1 MFTGLIEEI
10 GTIVEVSRGRGL
22 SLCIKAERVLD
33 DLSRGD
39 SIAVSGPC
47 LTVEKLDRGC
57 FWASLLPE
65 TAAQTT
71 LGSVRRNHRVNLE
84 RPMRVGDRLGGHLVS
99 GHVDGIGTV
108 LSVEERGETK
118 SLRLECPAGVE
129 RYLVDLGSVS
139 VEGASLTVREPVG
152 RAFGV
157 SLVGTTLEATT
168 LGSLRPGDRVNIESD
183 LMAKHIERLLAAQKG
198 EGDSEKLLSWLSESE
213 LEL

>member
-33 DLSRGD
+33 DLSMGD

-47 LTVEKLDRGC
+47 LTVEKLDRDR

-65 TAAQTT
+65 TASQTT
-71 LGSVRRNHRVNLE
+71 LGSLRRNHRVNLE
-84 RPMRVGDRLGGHLVS
+84 RAMRVGDRLGGHLVS

-108 LSVEERGETK
+108 LSSEERGETK
-118 SLRLECPAGVE
+118 FLRLECPVGVE
-129 RYLVDLGSVS
+129 PYLVDLGSVS
-139 VEGASLTVREPVG
+139 VDGASLTVREPVG

-157 SLVGTTLEATT
+157 SLVGATLDATT

-198 EGDSEKLLSWLSESE
+198 EGGSEKLLSWLSESE